1 MPVLPDHPKTFSFA
15 ELLGHLRK
23 PDLDSI
29 VNEGILG
36 SNAIMVIGGP
46 PKSYKSFVSNT
57 LSIDLV
63 TGYHLFSALRKHAK
77 QVTRA
82 FEVRA
87 PQRVLIFEQEIGED
101 DMEDRLKPA
110 YEALSLYQQDLVR
123 TGLYTHSLDHR
134 LQLDTPE
141 GVNLIAEEIARVRP
155 SVVIFDPLIEFHT
168 SDENSSEDMAKILR
182 HLDWLRE
189 KYKFATII
197 NHHEGKQGQ
206 VKRTGADRLRG
217 SSVLYGKGDTFLTL
231 EVLNRDASLVGCKFT
246 VRRGK
251 PIHPFI
257 VKLDPVTMRANFF
270 SWGSRVKGNDK
281 NSEGMDLIQ

>member
-1 MPVLPDHPKTFSFA
+1 MTIPPDHPKTYSFA

-23 PDLDSI
+23 PDLEAI
-29 VNEGILG
+29 VEEGILRRN
-36 SNAIMVIGGP
+36 SILVIGGP
-46 PKSYKSFVSNT
+46 PKSYKSFISNT
-57 LSIDLV
+57 MAIDLV

-82 FEVRA
+82 FEVLA

-110 YEALSLYQQDLVR
+110 YETLSPYQQDLVR
-123 TGLYTHSLDHR
+123 NGLYTHSLDHR
-134 LQLDTPE
+134 LQLDARE
-141 GVNLIAEEIARVRP
+141 GVNLIAEEIDRVRP

-182 HLDWLRE
+182 HIDLLRE
-189 KYKFATII
+189 EYKFATII
-197 NHHEGKQGQ
+197 NHHEGKETQI
-206 VKRTGADRLRG
+206 KRAGADRLRG

-231 EVLNRDASLVGCKFT
+231 RVLNRDASVIGCEFT

-251 PIHPFI
+251 PIFPFI
-257 VKLDPVTMRANFF
+257 VKLDPITMRANFF
-270 SWGSRVKGNDK
+270 DWGRQEKRAGEK
-281 NSEGMDLIQ
+281 PEGRNLLQ